1 MGKIEG
7 RRFLSERPALCSVP
21 PARSTHRMEIEAL
34 SCPLGEKLGVER
46 GCSPRTGSGQDRKK
60 QKNARGS
67 EKNGTGQSHGR
78 VSPFFPKVAVSV
90 KLSSRAN
97 AVCHPERTRGI
108 SGLRHS
114 EAKTRSLLPAGCF
127 AIPSVVRDDRH
138 MRSRN
143 IPGGEGTGL
152 SLSSRADAR
161 DLGVDCTQNQRR
173 DPSALRSFG
182 MTNQCN
188 RRASPEG
195 TKDLG
200 LESGKTTSEILPLR
214 GRDRAVKQPS
224 G

>member
-143 IPGGEGTGL
+143 IPGGEGSGL

-161 DLGVDCTQNQRR
+161 DLGFYFLRLQNTGTRG
-173 DPSALRSFG
+173 RSS
-182 MTNQCN
+182 
-188 RRASPEG
+188 RSPEAPASPPKEHPPPEEE
-195 TKDLG
+195 TEVKAFRQT
-200 LESGKTTSEILPLR
+200 LEFP
-214 GRDRAVKQPS
+214 
-224 G
+224 